1 MHSWKCLRL
10 GRLLAPL
17 TLGAVLSFVVGCG
30 TTRVTDTTRTATEQ
44 LLVSNA
50 IDQSVS
56 QLDFRMLSGQKVF
69 FDPQYL
75 DGCVDKGY
83 VASSLRQHLLA
94 CGCVLQ
100 EDRAKA
106 TFVVEARAGGVGTDR
121 HQLLFGVPQMNLP
134 ALMPG
139 QPSMIP
145 EIPFAKRT
153 DQLGFAKLAVFAYN
167 RVTGD
172 PVWQSGVVQ
181 NQSTSKDTWVLGAG
195 PFRRGTIGENFEIAG
210 KELSIPLLVGREPA
224 GAPSKAPVVSVT
236 QPATFREAGSAAPNP
251 HQLTS
256 EQQPR

>member
-1 MHSWKCLRL
+1 MVSVV
-10 GRLLAPL
+10 LAS
-17 TLGAVLSFVVGCG
+17 AVGCG
-30 TTRVTDTTRTATEQ
+30 TTRVTDTMRTATEQ

-50 IDQSVS
+50 VDQSVS
-56 QLDFRMLSGQKVF
+56 QLDFRMLNGQKVF

-83 VASSLRQHLLA
+83 VSSSLRQHLLA

-106 TFVVEARAGGVGTDR
+106 TYVVEARAGGVGTDR

-134 ALMPG
+134 ALIPG

-153 DQLGFAKLAVFAYN
+153 DQMGFAKLAVFAYN
-167 RVTGD
+167 RVTGE

-181 NQSTSKDTWVLGAG
+181 NQSTSKDTWVFGAG
-195 PFRRGTIGENFEIAG
+195 PFRRGTIGENFEFAG
-210 KELSIPLLVGREPA
+210 KELSIPMLVGREP
-224 GAPSKAPVVSVT
+224 GGSEVKAPVVSVT
-236 QPATFREAGSAAPNP
+236 QPATFREAGSVTPNP